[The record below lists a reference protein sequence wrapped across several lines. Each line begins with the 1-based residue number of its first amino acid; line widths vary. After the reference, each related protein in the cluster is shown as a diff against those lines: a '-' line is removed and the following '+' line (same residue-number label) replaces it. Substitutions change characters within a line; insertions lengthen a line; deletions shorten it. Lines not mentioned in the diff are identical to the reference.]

1 MAGWLLY
8 RIEPDGSETVVA
20 CLDDLAEAGPAILED
35 RDKIDW
41 EAGYRAVNQEEG
53 EP

>member
-1 MAGWLLY
+1 MAGWVLY

-35 RDKIDW
+35 RGKIDY
-41 EAGYRAVNQEEG
+41 EAGYRAENNG
-53 EP
+53 D